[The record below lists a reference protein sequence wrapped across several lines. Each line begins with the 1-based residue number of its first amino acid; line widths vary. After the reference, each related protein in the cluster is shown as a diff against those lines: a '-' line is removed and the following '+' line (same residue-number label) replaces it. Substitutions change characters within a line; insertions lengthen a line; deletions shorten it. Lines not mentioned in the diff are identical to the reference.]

1 MFVQICYI
9 LYTFYNKLLL
19 SICYILVYKKLL
31 NETFPHTKGTTTR
44 RKPPKTT
51 YIRRVS
57 IFATI
62 HRIPH
67 QNGRFRLFRP
77 FLFNNNIPPVR
88 RACSYSRTRSVSAI
102 FAPFPA
108 IWRHFSPYPVLT
120 PVQKFNAVKSASFC
134 ASATRCC
141 NLLLFTHFVD
151 LSPGGMV
158 IRLLGIVEIWGVS
171 VRNRV
176 G

>member
-1 MFVQICYI
+1 MSYAQLLDYQRFVQICYI

-44 RKPPKTT
+44 RKPPKITRF
-51 YIRRVS
+51 RRVS
-57 IFATI
+57 IFLQLYPQI
-62 HRIPH
+62 RPFD
-67 QNGRFRLFRP
+67 RFCLFWA
-77 FLFNNNIPPVR
+77 FLFNKYFPP
-88 RACSYSRTRSVSAI
+88 ALPSLLHFPALAAPAI

-134 ASATRCC
+134 VSATRCC
-141 NLLLFTHFVD
+141 NLL
-151 LSPGGMV
+151 
-158 IRLLGIVEIWGVS
+158 
-171 VRNRV
+171 
-176 G
+176 